1 MITENIQPYVLLT
14 DYKYIF
20 IPMTRVRR
28 CRHWEVRNFEGG
40 LLGDVIED
48 ILSSA
53 PTFRP
58 NYAEID
64 ENDVLS
70 QFDLFKRNCPGY
82 YIHPVRTLE
91 VMEDIDNQET
101 YLTLFLGSL
110 LYRQWYSTNKI
121 ERKEQ
126 MNAYRRFFTMRTWL
140 VSTDFFD
147 APASSR
153 YHDSTQHGLL
163 QHTLKVVEKLSEL
176 FECYSFER
184 YSSTYSFASAV
195 LVALVHDWCKIGYYE
210 KYCRN
215 VKNENTGQWE
225 QIDSFRIKEIT
236 DTCLGHGVSSMF
248 LANKFINLTEA
259 EAEAIRWHMGEYN
272 VAPNEM
278 NELHEANA
286 YNPFCYLIQFADR
299 LACTK
304 Y

>member
-1 MITENIQPYVLLT
+1 MIAENIQPYVLLT

-20 IPMTRVRR
+20 TPMTRVRR
-28 CRHWEVRNFEGG
+28 CRHWEVRDFDSV
-40 LLGDVIED
+40 LVGDIIED
-48 ILSSA
+48 VLTSL

-58 NYAEID
+58 NHSEID
-64 ENDVLS
+64 DNDVLG
-70 QFDLFKRNCPGY
+70 QFSIFKKNCPAY
-82 YIHPVRTLE
+82 YIHPVRTFE
-91 VMEDIDNQET
+91 VMENIEDHEK

-126 MNAYRRFFTMRTWL
+126 MNAYKRFLKMQTWL
-140 VSTDFFD
+140 NTTDFSD

-153 YHDSTQHGLL
+153 YHDSNQHGLL
-163 QHTLKVVEKLSEL
+163 EHTLKVVEKLSEL
-176 FECYSFER
+176 YECYSFER

-210 KYCRN
+210 KYYRN
-215 VKNENTGQWE
+215 VKNENKGQWE
-225 QIDSFRIKEIT
+225 QVESFRIKDFT
-236 DTCLGHGVSSMF
+236 DSCLGHGVSSMF
-248 LANKFINLTEA
+248 LANKFVNLTTA

-272 VAPNEM
+272 VASNEM
-278 NELHEANA
+278 NELHQANA
-286 YNPFCYLIQFADR
+286 NNPLCYLVQFADR